1 MQLAA
6 TQRTPLIEISATSC
20 RIVGECYPENI
31 QEFSS
36 PVMTELRS
44 SVPDSGSYTV
54 ELELFYFNSS
64 SAKFFFDF
72 FEFFEEKAES
82 GVAVNV
88 NWNYRLDDDTML
100 EAGEDFAED
109 MIKCKF
115 ELVEMPSESGAD
127 AEDQ

>member
-6 TQRTPLIEISATSC
+6 TQRTPMMEISGSSC

-36 PVMTELRS
+36 PVMTELKS
-44 SVPDSGSYTV
+44 VVPDSGSYTV

-72 FEFFEEKAES
+72 FEFFEEKAEAGLS
-82 GVAVNV
+82 VNV

-100 EAGEDFAED
+100 AAGEDFAED
-109 MIKCKF
+109 MINCKF
-115 ELVEMPSESGAD
+115 ELVEMPSESDAD
-127 AEDQ
+127 AEGE

>member
-6 TQRTPLIEISATSC
+6 TQRTPMMEISGSSC

-36 PVMTELRS
+36 PVMTELKS
-44 SVPDSGSYTV
+44 VVPDSGSYTV

-72 FEFFEEKAES
+72 FDIFHFKSSTCSPDLIFSFDGVTLIGCIFFRSANH
-82 GVAVNV
+82 A
-88 NWNYRLDDDTML
+88 
-100 EAGEDFAED
+100 
-109 MIKCKF
+109 
-115 ELVEMPSESGAD
+115 
-127 AEDQ
+127 

>member
-6 TQRTPLIEISATSC
+6 TQRTPMMEISGSSC

-36 PVMTELRS
+36 PVMTELKS
-44 SVPDSGSYTV
+44 VVPDSGSYTV

-72 FEFFEEKAES
+72 FEFFEEKAEAGLS
-82 GVAVNV
+82 VNV

-109 MIKCKF
+109 MINCKF

-127 AEDQ
+127 AEGE